1 MRIRGERECRD
12 CGRRWSYFETGSV
25 ECPTCGSL
33 HSVGTGD
40 REAHT
45 NAPVE
50 LELHEHQD
58 RFSDPP
64 ATLPSEGVT
73 ELKRDLRAYIH
84 KRGFV
89 HAGELTK
96 LDATY
101 LVARELLEAVDVY
114 DRLRRPT
121 DEDHAYLLE
130 LLVGADSGDQ
140 PHSSEV
146 PSAMRSA
153 RGMATALAVETY
165 REELS
170 TYLTESTV
178 QFSASTDPTVSSGS
192 SGPSGPSGSSGSSRD
207 HTGSETVASSPSHK
221 NNRSRR
227 TQLNRLRERLR
238 DRTNQIAALEGD
250 VAPAV
255 ADELVRATRAIH
267 AAITTDDKD
276 ALDRA
281 ARHLDDA
288 TPRGE

>member
-40 REAHT
+40 RETHT
-45 NAPVE
+45 DAPVK

-58 RFSDPP
+58 RFGDSP

-89 HAGELTK
+89 HAGELAE

-101 LVARELLEAVDVY
+101 LAARELLEAVDVY

-121 DEDHAYLLE
+121 NEDHAYLLE
-130 LLVGADSGDQ
+130 LLAGADSGDR

-153 RGMATALAVETY
+153 RGMATALAAETY
-165 REELS
+165 REELT
-170 TYLTESTV
+170 TYLTASMN
-178 QFSASTDPTVSSGS
+178 QFSASIDSAVSSGS
-192 SGPSGPSGSSGSSRD
+192 SSSSDSSGSSRE
-207 HTGSETVASSPSHK
+207 HTGSKPAASSPSHEG
-221 NNRSRR
+221 NRSRR
-227 TQLNRLRERLR
+227 TQLGRLRERLR

-255 ADELVRATRAIH
+255 ADELVCATRAIH
-267 AAITTDDKD
+267 AAVTTDDED

-281 ARHLDDA
+281 ARHLDNA